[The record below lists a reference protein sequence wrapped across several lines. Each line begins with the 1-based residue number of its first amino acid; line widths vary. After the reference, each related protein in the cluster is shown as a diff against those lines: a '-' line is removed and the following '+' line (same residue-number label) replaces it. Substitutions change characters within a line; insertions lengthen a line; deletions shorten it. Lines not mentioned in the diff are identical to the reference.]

1 MQYITQRYDGKG
13 NLISETRVDAT
24 PEDIARE
31 WAGVRQER
39 NRLLSECDWTQT
51 ADATVDKQSW
61 LVYRQALRDI
71 TTQTDPINIVWP
83 VPPAPLS

>member
-39 NRLLSECDWTQT
+39 NRLLSESDWTQT
-51 ADATVDKQSW
+51 PDATADKQAW

-83 VPPAPLS
+83 VPPG

>member
-31 WAGVRQER
+31 WEGIRQER

-51 ADATVDKQSW
+51 PDATADKQAW

-83 VPPAPLS
+83 VPPG